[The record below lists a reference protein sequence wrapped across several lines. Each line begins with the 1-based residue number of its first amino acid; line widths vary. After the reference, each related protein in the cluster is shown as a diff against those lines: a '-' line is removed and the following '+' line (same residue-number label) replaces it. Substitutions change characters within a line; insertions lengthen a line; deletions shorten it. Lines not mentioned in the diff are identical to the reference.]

1 MVKTILGLL
10 LGICILYGADNGQS
24 FSIGTVSIKIYDN
37 KNNEIVDRPTNIY
50 GNDMNIFLAINIS
63 QDSVDTKTYHLS
75 VKGYGKGRENEAEGL
90 VEDYSIHRSKDV
102 TFYGKGSRYV
112 PFILEYPCT
121 NQSIFTIILTDQKG
135 YKVSKKIIN
144 NLTGCDLN

>member
-1 MVKTILGLL
+1 MGKIILGLL
-10 LGICILYGADNGQS
+10 LGIYILYGADSEQR

-37 KNNEIVDRPTNIY
+37 KNNKIVDKPTNMY
-50 GNDMNIFLAINIS
+50 GSDMNLFLVINIS
-63 QDSVDTKTYHLS
+63 QEREDTQTYHLT
-75 VKGYGKGRENEAEGL
+75 VTGFGKGRENEAEGL
-90 VEDYSIHRSKDV
+90 VEDYSVHRSEDM

-112 PFILEYPCT
+112 PFILEYPCP

-144 NLTGCDLN
+144 NLSGCYLN